1 MDSLVQESSFL
12 EGVYAF
18 LELVKYRAAVSD
30 AEKERVYRMRY
41 DAYLKEGA
49 LLPGA
54 PVIFKDR
61 FDDLANGL
69 TICVYV
75 EGALVSSMRIH
86 VLSKANPDTPAMQ
99 VFADK
104 LQPLIDNGMV
114 IIDPTRF
121 VNDVVRMRLYPK
133 IPYATVRIA
142 AMACEHYHADLALA
156 TVRAEHQPFYKRVFG
171 PPDVIPARPYPTL
184 AKPISL
190 MAFDAYKLRQRI
202 LDRYPFMASTPQE
215 RAKLFDV

>member
-1 MDSLVQESSFL
+1 MDSLLQESSFL
-12 EGVYAF
+12 DGVYA
-18 LELVKYRAAVSD
+18 LLKLVEYRAAISD
-30 AEKERVYRMRY
+30 AEKERIYRMRY
-41 DAYLKEGA
+41 AAYLKEGA

-61 FDDLANGL
+61 LDDLANGL
-69 TICVYV
+69 IIGVYV
-75 EGALVSSMRIH
+75 KGALVSSMRIH

-121 VNDVVRMRLYPK
+121 VNDVARMHLYPK
-133 IPYATVRIA
+133 IPYVTARIA
-142 AMACEHYHADLALA
+142 AMASFYYRADLALA
-156 TVRAEHQPFYKRVFG
+156 TVREEHQSFYKRIFG
-171 PPDVIPARPYPTL
+171 PPISYPARPYPTL

-190 MAFDAYKLRQRI
+190 MAFDIYKCEERMMA
-202 LDRYPFMASTPQE
+202 RYPFMASTPEE

>member
-1 MDSLVQESSFL
+1 MVE
-12 EGVYAF
+12 
-18 LELVKYRAAVSD
+18 YRAAVTD
-30 AEKERVYRMRY
+30 ADKERIFRMRY
-41 DAYLKEGA
+41 AAYLKEGA

-54 PVIFKDR
+54 PLIFKDR
-61 FDDLANGL
+61 YDDLPNGL
-69 TICVYV
+69 TIGVYV

-104 LQPLIDNGMV
+104 LQPLIDDGKV

-121 VNDVVRMRLYPK
+121 VNDVARMRCYPK
-133 IPYATVRIA
+133 ISYATVRIA
-142 AMACEHYHADLALA
+142 AMASEHYRADLALA
-156 TVRAEHQPFYKRVFG
+156 TVREEHQPFYKRVFG
-171 PPDVIPARPYPTL
+171 PPLAFPARPYPTL

-190 MAFDAYKLRQRI
+190 MAFDGCKLRERI
-202 LDRYPFMASTPQE
+202 LERYPFMASTPEE